1 MRIGVPARL
10 LLAAALPLTACQLA
24 RAETSPLA
32 VRVAI
37 APHMVDTMSGVAW
50 TAMTEACTEIWKRE
64 GVALTWS
71 GAVNDADVV
80 LPLVFNHREV
90 RKHDH
95 KGGDAFGVTLF
106 AGHSRTIV
114 VSIGRAREVIAQRHG
129 LADSSDAMTLDIA
142 MGRLLGRVV
151 AHEIGHAL
159 LLTLTHAAEG
169 LMRARLETDDLRPG
183 FDGEFA
189 LAAPDRRRLAMRFS
203 NRQPPDLALAT
214 FTWTDAPRAPSPLRA
229 PR

>member
-1 MRIGVPARL
+1 MPARL
-10 LLAAALPLTACQLA
+10 LLAAVLLLA
-24 RAETSPLA
+24 SCLLAQAESSRHA
-32 VRVAI
+32 VRVAL
-37 APHMVDTMSGVAW
+37 APDMVDTLSGIAW
-50 TAMTEACTEIWKRE
+50 KALTEECTTIWERE
-64 GVALTWS
+64 GVALTWA
-71 GAVNDADVV
+71 GAGDGTDAV

-114 VSIGRAREVIAQRHG
+114 VSIDRAREVIAQRHG
-129 LADSSDAMTLDIA
+129 LADSSDAMSLDIA

-169 LMRARLETDDLRPG
+169 LMRARFETGDLRPG
-183 FDGEFA
+183 LDGEFA
-189 LAAPDRRRLAMRFS
+189 LAAPDRQRLAIRFS
-203 NRQPPDLALAT
+203 NRRPADVALAT
-214 FTWTDAPRAPSPLRA
+214 FTWREAPPAPSPLRA
-229 PR
+229 RR